1 MVWTDERSPLY
12 RTVEKY
18 NSAHRE
24 ELSGNAASD
33 NAEKQEADNSRGS
46 EPDCGCEFSAE
57 SRRKSESECRGEKG
71 GRVSRPPRGTQQP
84 GNILQRLTGDRDFLL
99 IAALIILLLHEK
111 ADMKLILALA
121 FIILT

>member
-24 ELSGNAASD
+24 ESSGNTASY
-33 NAEKQEADNSRGS
+33 NAGEQVPNHCRKP
-46 EPDCGCEFSAE
+46 EPDCGSSAE
-57 SRRKSESECRGEKG
+57 SRKPESECRGEMG
-71 GRVSRPPRGTQQP
+71 GRISQPPRGSPQQ
-84 GNILQRLTGDRDFLL
+84 GNILQRLTNDRDFLL